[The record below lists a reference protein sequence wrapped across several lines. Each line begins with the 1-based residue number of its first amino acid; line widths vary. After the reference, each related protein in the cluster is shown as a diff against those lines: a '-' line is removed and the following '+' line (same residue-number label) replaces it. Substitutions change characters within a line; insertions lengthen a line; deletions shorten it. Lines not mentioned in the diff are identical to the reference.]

1 MRIKI
6 VKKILVI
13 LLISLCC
20 VPGYTSK
27 LSKFLNKM
35 DNEQKQRDAQEWQ
48 QDMNFGDFV
57 FRLQQRYTD
66 NHGQR
71 CRDYEFRGRSNP
83 YKHGYYTVCD
93 DR

>member
-1 MRIKI
+1 M
-6 VKKILVI
+6 I
-13 LLISLCC
+13 LLIFMCC
-20 VPGYTSK
+20 APGYTSK

-66 NHGQR
+66 NHGQQ